1 MDTAQPARPPLVK
14 GLSARLLL
22 LTISFVMLAEML
34 IFVPSIARFRRDDLE
49 DRLAKA
55 HLAMLALEATPDNMV
70 GKALETTLLRHAG
83 AYAIVLAEPDRKML
97 MLGEGAPPPA
107 QASVDLRDETA
118 AGMIANAF
126 STLVRTEN
134 RVLKITGRSPARP
147 DGTVSI
153 VIDEAPLRAQLRAFS
168 IRILTLSIII
178 SLITAGLVFF
188 ALQWLMVRPIAQLTE
203 AMSRFRQNPE
213 DGAGVLR
220 PGRRGDEIGLAER
233 ELAVMQ
239 TQIRTALREKSQL
252 AALGGAV
259 ARINHD
265 LRNALSTA
273 ALASDRLSGIADPEV
288 QRVTPKLYQAI
299 DRAIALCTQT
309 LDFVR
314 DVKPTLRM
322 VPFPLEDAVAEV
334 EAELVDARGEPL
346 PIRCQG
352 CHLIIEADRSQ
363 FLRVLSNLAHNAA
376 QAGTSR
382 IEVAAGRSGNRLR
395 IDVCDD
401 GPGIAPAVRAELFKP
416 FAATGRNGGSGL
428 GLAIAREIVRAH
440 GGELALAETGPR
452 GTRFR
457 IELPAPADRPPKR
470 DAG

>member
-1 MDTAQPARPPLVK
+1 MDTAPTPRPSLVT

-22 LTISFVMLAEML
+22 LTVLFVMLAEVL
-34 IFVPSIARFRRDDLE
+34 IYVPSIARFRRDDLD

-70 GKALETTLLRHAG
+70 SKALETTLLKHAG
-83 AYAIVLAEPDRKML
+83 AYAIALSEPDRKML
-97 MLGEGAPPPA
+97 MLGEGAPPPVD
-107 QASVDLRDETA
+107 ASVDLREETA

-126 STLVRTEN
+126 STLVQTRN
-134 RVLKITGRSPARP
+134 RVLKITGRSPAEP
-147 DGTVSI
+147 LGTIAI
-153 VIDEAPLRAQLRAFS
+153 VIDESPLRAQLRAFS

-188 ALQWLMVRPIAQLTE
+188 ALQWLMVRPVVQLTE
-203 AMSRFRQNPE
+203 AMTRFRQNPE
-213 DGAGVLR
+213 DDAGVLR
-220 PGRRGDEIGLAER
+220 PDRRGDEIGLAQR

-314 DVKPTLRM
+314 DVKSTLRM
-322 VPFPLEDAVAEV
+322 SSFALDQAVAEV
-334 EAELVDARGEPL
+334 AAEVVDAHGEPL
-346 PIRCQG
+346 PVRCRG
-352 CHLIIEADRSQ
+352 GELMIEADTKPVPPGAVEPRPQ
-363 FLRVLSNLAHNAA
+363 RRPGRRA
-376 QAGTSR
+376 QASR
-382 IEVAAGRSGNRLR
+382 WKRAA
-395 IDVCDD
+395 
-401 GPGIAPAVRAELFKP
+401 A
-416 FAATGRNGGSGL
+416 
-428 GLAIAREIVRAH
+428 AIACSSTSAT
-440 GGELALAETGPR
+440 TGP
-452 GTRFR
+452 
-457 IELPAPADRPPKR
+457 A
-470 DAG
+470 

>member
-1 MDTAQPARPPLVK
+1 MAPTPRPSLVT

-22 LTISFVMLAEML
+22 LTVLFVMLAEVL
-34 IFVPSIARFRRDDLE
+34 IYVPSIARFRRDDLD

-70 GKALETTLLRHAG
+70 SKALETTLLKHAG
-83 AYAIVLAEPDRKML
+83 AYAIALSEPDRKML
-97 MLGEGAPPPA
+97 MLGEGAPPPVE
-107 QASVDLRDETA
+107 ASVDLREETA

-126 STLVRTEN
+126 STLVQTQN
-134 RVLKITGRSPARP
+134 RVLKIIGRSPAEP
-147 DGTVSI
+147 LGTIAI
-153 VIDEAPLRAQLRAFS
+153 VIDEGPLRAQLRAFS

-188 ALQWLMVRPIAQLTE
+188 ALQWLMVRPVVQLTE
-203 AMSRFRQNPE
+203 AMTRFRQNPE
-213 DGAGVLR
+213 DEAGVLR
-220 PGRRGDEIGLAER
+220 PGRRGDEIGLAQR

-314 DVKPTLRM
+314 DVKSTLRLSS
-322 VPFPLEDAVAEV
+322 FALGEAVAEV
-334 EAELVDARGEPL
+334 AAEVVDAAGEPL
-346 PIRCQG
+346 PVRCRG
-352 CHLIIEADRSQ
+352 GDVMIEADRSQ
-363 FLRVLSNLAHNAA
+363 FLRVLANLAHNAA
-376 QAGTSR
+376 QAGAHAIQVEAS
-382 IEVAAGRSGNRLR
+382 RSGERLL
-395 IDVCDD
+395 IDVGDD
-401 GPGIAPAVRAELFKP
+401 GPGIAAVMQAELFKP
-416 FAATGRNGGSGL
+416 FATAGRDGGSGL

-440 GGELALAETGPR
+440 GGDLTLAATGPA
-452 GTRFR
+452 GSVFR
-457 IELPAPADRPPKR
+457 IDLPAPGRGPEGA
-470 DAG
+470 AAA

>member
-1 MDTAQPARPPLVK
+1 MNTEPSARASLVT

-22 LTISFVMLAEML
+22 LTVLFVMLAEVL

-55 HLAMLALEATPDNMV
+55 HLAILALEATPDNMV
-70 GKALETTLLRHAG
+70 SKALETTLLKHAG

-97 MLGEGAPPPA
+97 MLGEAAPPPVEA
-107 QASVDLRDETA
+107 AVDLRAETA

-126 STLVRTEN
+126 STLVQTRN
-134 RVLKITGRSPARP
+134 RVLKISGPSPAE
-147 DGTVSI
+147 DGGTISVI
-153 VIDEAPLRAQLRAFS
+153 IDEGPLRAQLRAFS
-168 IRILTLSIII
+168 IRILTLSIVI

-188 ALQWLMVRPIAQLTE
+188 ALQWLMVRPIVQLTQ
-203 AMSRFRQNPE
+203 AMTRFRQNPE
-213 DGAGVLR
+213 DEAGALP
-220 PGRRGDEIGLAER
+220 PGRRGDEIGLAQR
-233 ELAVMQ
+233 ELAAMQ

-314 DVKPTLRM
+314 DIKPTLRM
-322 VPFPLEDAVAEV
+322 AAFALGGAVAEV
-334 EAELVDARGEPL
+334 ETELVDAKGEPL
-346 PIRCQG
+346 PVHCRG
-352 CHLIIEADRSQ
+352 GGLIVEADRSQ

-376 QAGTSR
+376 QAGARR
-382 IEVAAGRSGNRLR
+382 IEVEASRSGDRLF
-395 IDVCDD
+395 IDVGDD
-401 GPGIAPAVRAELFKP
+401 GAGIPAAMQDQLFKP
-416 FAATGRNGGSGL
+416 FAATGRHGGSGL

-440 GGELALAETGPR
+440 GGDLTLAATGP
-452 GTRFR
+452 GGSVFR
-457 IELPAPADRPPKR
+457 IDLPAPGPRREEA
-470 DAG
+470 AAA

>member
-1 MDTAQPARPPLVK
+1 MNTEPSARPSLVT

-22 LTISFVMLAEML
+22 LTVLFVMLAEVL

-55 HLAMLALEATPDNMV
+55 HLAILALEATPDNMV
-70 GKALETTLLRHAG
+70 SKALETTLLKHAG

-97 MLGEGAPPPA
+97 MLGEAAPPPVEA
-107 QASVDLRDETA
+107 AVDLRAETSP
-118 AGMIANAF
+118 GMIANAF
-126 STLVRTEN
+126 SALVQTRN
-134 RVLKITGRSPARP
+134 RVLKITGPSPAEEG
-147 DGTVSI
+147 GTISVI
-153 VIDEAPLRAQLRAFS
+153 IDESPLRAQLRAFS
-168 IRILTLSIII
+168 IRILTLSIVI

-188 ALQWLMVRPIAQLTE
+188 ALQWLMVRPIVQLTQ
-203 AMSRFRQNPE
+203 AMTRFRQNPE
-213 DGAGVLR
+213 DDAGVLP
-220 PGRRGDEIGLAER
+220 PGRRGDEIGLAQR
-233 ELAVMQ
+233 ELAAMQ

-314 DVKPTLRM
+314 DIKPTLRM
-322 VPFPLEDAVAEV
+322 AAFALKQAVAEV
-334 EAELVDARGEPL
+334 EAELVDADGEPL
-346 PIRCQG
+346 PVRCRG
-352 CHLIIEADRSQ
+352 GELIVEADRSQ

-376 QAGTSR
+376 QAGARCIVVEAS
-382 IEVAAGRSGNRLR
+382 RSGDRLF
-395 IDVCDD
+395 IDVGDD
-401 GPGIAPAVRAELFKP
+401 GPGIPAAMQDQLFKP
-416 FAATGRNGGSGL
+416 FAATGRHGGSGL

-440 GGELALAETGPR
+440 GGDLTLAATGP
-452 GTRFR
+452 GGSVFR
-457 IELPAPADRPPKR
+457 IDLPVPGPRREEAAAP
-470 DAG
+470 

>member
-1 MDTAQPARPPLVK
+1 MEKEPSVRLSLVA

-22 LTISFVMLAEML
+22 LTVLFVMLAEVL
-34 IFVPSIARFRRDDLE
+34 IFVPSIARFRRNDLE

-70 GKALETTLLRHAG
+70 SKSLETTLLKHAG

-97 MLGEGAPPPA
+97 MLGEAAPPPVEA
-107 QASVDLRDETA
+107 TVDLREETA
-118 AGMIANAF
+118 AGMIAAAF
-126 STLVRTEN
+126 STLVQTRN
-134 RVLKITGRSPARP
+134 RVLKITGASPAEAG
-147 DGTVSI
+147 GTI
-153 VIDEAPLRAQLRAFS
+153 AAIIDASPLRARLRAFS
-168 IRILTLSIII
+168 IRILTLSVII

-188 ALQWLMVRPIAQLTE
+188 ALQWLMVRPVVQLTQ
-203 AMSRFRQNPE
+203 AMTRFRQNPE
-213 DGAGVLR
+213 DDVGVLR
-220 PGRRGDEIGLAER
+220 PGRRRDEIGLAQH
-233 ELAVMQ
+233 ELAAMQ

-314 DVKPTLRM
+314 DIKPTLRKTL
-322 VPFPLEDAVAEV
+322 FPLNQAVSEV
-334 EAELVDARGEPL
+334 EAELVDAGGEPL
-346 PIRCQG
+346 PVG
-352 CHLIIEADRSQ
+352 CRGGELIVEADKTQ

-376 QAGTSR
+376 QAGARRILVEASR
-382 IEVAAGRSGNRLR
+382 RGDRLL
-395 IDVCDD
+395 IDIGDD
-401 GPGIAPAVRAELFKP
+401 GPGIAAAVQTQLFKP
-416 FAATGRNGGSGL
+416 FAMTGRHGGSGL

-440 GGELALAETGPR
+440 GGDLTLVATGP
-452 GTRFR
+452 GGSVFR
-457 IELPAPADRPPKR
+457 IDLPGPGHGSEEVAA
-470 DAG
+470 A